1 MRVEGSH
8 TLLPMNGYYMN
19 DNGEECFEFVH
30 HNVSSNNMN
39 EGKTKCAKFGR
50 VGSQNRVVLS
60 HSNIMHRHSFVS
72 RSI

>member
-39 EGKTKCAKFGR
+39 EG
-50 VGSQNRVVLS
+50 
-60 HSNIMHRHSFVS
+60 
-72 RSI
+72 